1 MTLYR
6 WTHWFWIT
14 TALFASEHVN
24 GSAIPLSSFETI
36 SSSLK
41 SASVSKTSALIQ
53 NDNAFQQPKDQQKL
67 QLKQLPMT
75 FSTNGDSEDVF
86 DGGGFIG
93 GASEFDSDSATKY
106 QKDWLSNKP
115 NHDEKEPTLKSI
127 KLQKSENVP
136 EEIVAAIIPKDYKNS
151 TNLVNV
157 TEVAST
163 VLSSVTETV
172 AESSPIKATT
182 TQTTKLRK
190 VEDRGKVE
198 SPTYEEHFLNV
209 KILNLTTDATEAGSE
224 VNETVEEIVMTEE
237 SNVTEVTELSERKS
251 KVLTGYSTEAKV
263 VNNISSRS
271 TLQVN
276 QLTQNTVN
284 DDKLSSEALFVTDE
298 DNGGITMNAGVIS
311 AICVGVIGSLSA
323 ISIMF
328 VYVYRRRFLNK
339 PQTLNEPDSS
349 GYIDDSTIR
358 DNSDEM
364 YSLDNDSFLNSL
376 EAMTIQNYWTDSV
389 KHTKL

>member
-1 MTLYR
+1 M
-6 WTHWFWIT
+6 
-14 TALFASEHVN
+14 
-24 GSAIPLSSFETI
+24 
-36 SSSLK
+36 
-41 SASVSKTSALIQ
+41 
-53 NDNAFQQPKDQQKL
+53 
-67 QLKQLPMT
+67 
-75 FSTNGDSEDVF
+75 
-86 DGGGFIG
+86 
-93 GASEFDSDSATKY
+93 
-106 QKDWLSNKP
+106 
-115 NHDEKEPTLKSI
+115 
-127 KLQKSENVP
+127 
-136 EEIVAAIIPKDYKNS
+136 
-151 TNLVNV
+151 
-157 TEVAST
+157 
-163 VLSSVTETV
+163 
-172 AESSPIKATT
+172 
-182 TQTTKLRK
+182 
-190 VEDRGKVE
+190 E

-237 SNVTEVTELSERKS
+237 SNATEVTELSERKS

-276 QLTQNTVN
+276 QLSQNTVN

-358 DNSDEM
+358 VRKNIS
-364 YSLDNDSFLNSL
+364 
-376 EAMTIQNYWTDSV
+376 Q
-389 KHTKL
+389 K

>member
-14 TALFASEHVN
+14 TALFAADHVN
-24 GSAIPLSSFETI
+24 AAAIPLSSFETI

-93 GASEFDSDSATKY
+93 SAGEFESDAATKY

-136 EEIVAAIIPKDYKNS
+136 EKIVAAIIPKDPNNS
-151 TNLVNV
+151 TNHVNA
-157 TEVAST
+157 TEIAST

-172 AESSPIKATT
+172 AES
-182 TQTTKLRK
+182 R
-190 VEDRGKVE
+190 
-198 SPTYEEHFLNV
+198 
-209 KILNLTTDATEAGSE
+209 
-224 VNETVEEIVMTEE
+224 
-237 SNVTEVTELSERKS
+237 
-251 KVLTGYSTEAKV
+251 
-263 VNNISSRS
+263 
-271 TLQVN
+271 
-276 QLTQNTVN
+276 
-284 DDKLSSEALFVTDE
+284 
-298 DNGGITMNAGVIS
+298 
-311 AICVGVIGSLSA
+311 
-323 ISIMF
+323 
-328 VYVYRRRFLNK
+328 
-339 PQTLNEPDSS
+339 
-349 GYIDDSTIR
+349 
-358 DNSDEM
+358 
-364 YSLDNDSFLNSL
+364 
-376 EAMTIQNYWTDSV
+376 
-389 KHTKL
+389 